1 MKAVKAIIAGTILTP
16 AEEIRNGVILV
27 EGHRIAKVGPRDQV
41 KIPQSAAVIDYQDR
55 TVVPGFIDIHI
66 HGAVGYDLMEATPE
80 AVAAVGKYL
89 ARHGTT
95 SYAATTVAAS
105 LEKTLNAAKG
115 LGEIIRA
122 SNSSHMVSD
131 KISGAQPVCIHL
143 EGPFL
148 NVKRRGAHP
157 ASQIQKPS
165 IELLAKFLDA
175 ADGTVRILT
184 LAPELE
190 GALAVL
196 EYARSKGLKVG
207 IGHSNATY
215 EEAKSAIEAGATHAV
230 HFFNAMRPFL
240 HRDAGIIGA
249 VLTDDRISAELI
261 CDGIHVEPTAIRLL
275 VRQKGVERLILVSDS
290 LSGAGMPDGNYRLG
304 NFTVHVAGGVCRT
317 VEGSLAGSTIMLDA
331 ALRNLSS
338 YTGLSYKE
346 CLPCVTSN
354 PARILGLETQKGVI
368 APRADA
374 DLAVLDQEFYVTQTY
389 VRGRPVL

>member
-1 MKAVKAIIAGTILTP
+1 MKAVKAIIAGTIFTP

-27 EGHRIAKVGPRDQV
+27 EGHRIAKVGPREQV
-41 KIPQSAAVIDYQDR
+41 KVPPGAAVIDYQDR

-66 HGAVGYDLMEATPE
+66 HGAVGYDLMEGTPE

-105 LEKTLNAAKG
+105 LERTLNAAKG

-122 SNSSHMVSD
+122 SNSSHVVSD

-165 IELLAKFLDA
+165 IELLARFLDA
-175 ADGTVRILT
+175 ADGTARILT

-207 IGHSNATY
+207 IGHSNANY

-230 HFFNAMRPFL
+230 HCFNAMRPFL

-249 VLTDDRISAELI
+249 VLTDDRVSAELI
-261 CDGIHVEPTAIRLL
+261 CDGIHVEPTAIRLM

-317 VEGSLAGSTIMLDA
+317 VDGNLAGSTIMLDA
-331 ALRNLSS
+331 ALRNLSA

-346 CLPCVTSN
+346 CLRCVTSN
-354 PARILGLETQKGVI
+354 PARILGLETRKGVI

>member
-1 MKAVKAIIAGTILTP
+1 MKAVKAIIAGTVYTP
-16 AEEIRNGVILV
+16 VEEIRNGVILV
-27 EGHRIAKVGPRDQV
+27 EGHRIAKVGPREQIR
-41 KIPQSAAVIDYQDR
+41 IPQGATVIDYQDR

-66 HGAVGYDLMEATPE
+66 HGAVGYDLMEGTPE
-80 AVAAVGKYL
+80 AVASVGKYL

-105 LEKTLNAAKG
+105 LERTLNAAKG

-122 SNSSHMVSD
+122 SNSAHVVPD
-131 KISGAQPVCIHL
+131 KISGAQPACIHL

-148 NVKRRGAHP
+148 NIKRRGAHP

-165 IELLAKFLDA
+165 TELLARFLDA

-190 GALAVL
+190 GALTVL
-196 EYARSKGLKVG
+196 EFARSKGLKVG

-215 EEAKSAIEAGATHAV
+215 EEAKCAIEAGATHAV
-230 HFFNAMRPFL
+230 HCFNAMRPFG

-249 VLTDDRISAELI
+249 VLTDDRVSAELI

-275 VRQKGVERLILVSDS
+275 IRSKGIERLILVSDS

-317 VEGSLAGSTIMLDA
+317 VEGNLAGSTIMLDA
-331 ALRNLSS
+331 ALRNLSA
-338 YTGLSYKE
+338 YTGLSYRQ
-346 CLPCVTSN
+346 CLPSVTTN
-354 PARILGLETQKGVI
+354 PARILGLEKQKGVI

-374 DLAVLDQEFYVTQTY
+374 DLAVLDQQFYVTQTY

>member
-1 MKAVKAIIAGTILTP
+1 MKAVKAIIAGTIYTP

-27 EGHRIAKVGPRDQV
+27 EGHRIAKVGPREQV
-41 KIPQSAAVIDYQDR
+41 KIPQGAAVIDYQDR

-105 LEKTLNAAKG
+105 LDRTLNAAKG

-122 SNSSHMVSD
+122 SNSSHVGSD
-131 KISGAQPVCIHL
+131 KISGAEPACIHL

-148 NVKRRGAHP
+148 NIKRRGAHP

-165 IELLAKFLDA
+165 TELLTKFLDA

-190 GALAVL
+190 GALTVL
-196 EYARSKGLKVG
+196 EFARSKGLKVG

-215 EEAKSAIEAGATHAV
+215 EEAKTAIEAGATHAV
-230 HFFNAMRPFL
+230 HFFNAMRPFM
-240 HRDAGIIGA
+240 HRDSGIIGA
-249 VLTDDRISAELI
+249 VLTDDRVSAELI

-275 VRQKGVERLILVSDS
+275 VRSKGVERLILVSDS

-317 VEGSLAGSTIMLDA
+317 VEGNLAGSTIMLDA
-331 ALRNLSS
+331 ALRNLSA
-338 YTGLSYKE
+338 YTGLSYRQ

-354 PARILGLETQKGVI
+354 PARILGLENQKGVI

-374 DLAVLDQEFYVTQTY
+374 DMAVLDQQFYVTQTY